1 MNKSLITT
9 IATGFRHDDKPV
21 ITEEYV
27 EEQNGSIKNTAKTGY
42 ETDEVIQSPKELK
55 TDISNLAFYGSVKE
69 TMDTGFGEYEKLP
82 PPPRPDPKLMVFV
95 DTREILKKLEIEK
108 ASKEQIVVPVEITD
122 DIFEESVKETMDTG
136 FGDSDTLHKE
146 CPEPKAVQYLGKE
159 NYLSEFKTET
169 DKTLARENLGV
180 YSSDKIDQ
188 LLKSITNNVSGIY
201 VTKSEVQSM
210 IEDIKLV
217 DSTLK
222 AYANYEVPSN
232 LFRL

>member
-9 IATGFRHDDKPV
+9 ITTGFRHDDKPV

-27 EEQNGSIKNTAKTGY
+27 EEDNGSIKKTVKTGY
-42 ETDEVIQSPKELK
+42 DTDETDVPPKEIPSIDVAEV
-55 TDISNLAFYGSVKE
+55 T
-69 TMDTGFGEYEKLP
+69 
-82 PPPRPDPKLMVFV
+82 
-95 DTREILKKLEIEK
+95 
-108 ASKEQIVVPVEITD
+108 
-122 DIFEESVKETMDTG
+122 FEESVKDTIDTG
-136 FGDSDTLHKE
+136 FGTGTFHKE
-146 CPEPKAVQYLGKE
+146 CSEPELVQYLNKG
-159 NYLSEFKTET
+159 NHLSEFKTET

-188 LLKSITNNVSGIY
+188 LLKSITNNVSSIY

-210 IEDIKLV
+210 IGDIKLV